1 MHVLSKL
8 FETPVSIRSSLGVPV
23 CLDNGK
29 PALWLLHLYSGRR
42 RIGDCHWWLQHIG
55 AKLLPEYDLKLISV
69 DTAIDR
75 VHGDL
80 SSGPNL
86 QKILRMARQGLFAAV
101 LTGPPCETFSAARG
115 IALES
120 GFGPRILRTREQP
133 WLLPER
139 GSRELRQCDVGSEL
153 LLNSLQIETRVLCS
167 GGGALMEHPWEPA
180 DEDKISVWRL
190 DCHQR
195 WCMRLRDAYRHY
207 IEQWTYGAAGVKPT
221 CMRALQLGPPSVIA
235 QALHDGVELWRPK
248 PAQGLKG
255 RKSTGEF
262 HTAKAKEYPSALCR
276 SLVVAILRG
285 LRYRIAHE
293 GVKEPITPTTEDM
306 VWVSLMLDK
315 AEVLALKSYLPDFQG
330 AVQLVISNMN
340 TGCSVSTMAI
350 ELTCQDSKPSAPQNA
365 FQTVV
370 NCQNMNPTEADS
382 VSIKGGDSCGKLT
395 YTQHFAAGD
404 SVSAG
409 SGSVEIKPGQVANI
423 TCVLLPF
430 PIGNSAKKPVARDHF
445 AISSDVQLDFSAKH
459 LDSATKRLTGGSQ
472 SVSIGTVKFSQD
484 LQKVTSASCAQ
495 AVDALFDWKLSL
507 TDSSQNVHNLLW
519 TSQPKEPSQWAAP
532 SLNLKS
538 LPSKFTTSMKDLGF
552 YDLQPSISKA
562 ICGTSLMNF
571 ADKVK
576 LQVEQLPKDSK
587 VPEKHEEVVKMI
599 VDATQ
604 LPKCNEIK
612 VEVKYTIPNQSPRY
626 VDLVLPVD
634 NPIVPDTPEQP
645 VDPDQPVEP
654 EKGKDSDSKDQPE
667 EPKEPKD
674 QPEEEG
680 DIGLRTPHGIL
691 GHPHR
696 WFDGFGCGQLPVPK
710 AFVDPSKCS
719 CSTLSPVLER
729 CGSDGT
735 LEKKIAVAAIYT
747 WQGITAFQMG
757 GLDQA
762 LRLFG
767 EWIDSQKVEES
778 QEVPEEEEHEE
789 VAPETLRETLRDT
802 QRGSRVTGLFEARP
816 STRESRHTVVEDVP
830 SEPESDRP
838 SRPSG
843 DPDDFR
849 LEDLELEVVQVIDE
863 SGKRL
868 SKFAMSQSDL
878 QRLQEGSSKPSSDDL
893 LDPYYFSHVQGDINE
908 ILSIRSA
915 ESAILLLK
923 KRYFVLRQQDIAMDL
938 AHSARSAAE
947 LRRDLDRC
955 PELWDLFRAKFDC
968 MKYNGKVPVQDLDL
982 YFCTLVYGSKH
993 AFTSIHALWDKFEVG
1008 EKGYMTKDEWYNL
1021 CTRVQTKLPKHAQ
1034 LDIWNL
1040 LAWRDKVH
1048 LHKPDFVAGWHVHD
1062 LEVRDAHVKSV
1073 AGNLQLEYYGIKV
1086 EELQERIRMRL
1097 AEDSQVG
1104 SQSRSKD
1111 ALVALPM
1118 GDGERW
1124 MKRSDKNQGRGK
1136 KRQREEAEA
1145 SQPESV
1151 EEGIMKGRYEKQRL
1165 PSIGRMDLLA
1175 MVNGDLAPGEPAF
1188 TEAELDAGL
1197 AKMETANKI
1206 MIDEAGDEVI
1216 FVG

>member
-1 MHVLSKL
+1 M
-8 FETPVSIRSSLGVPV
+8 
-23 CLDNGK
+23 NG
-29 PALWLLHLYSGRR
+29 
-42 RIGDCHWWLQHIG
+42 LQHFLCG
-55 AKLLPEYDLKLISV
+55 NFLGRFDDHHAS
-69 DTAIDR
+69 
-75 VHGDL
+75 
-80 SSGPNL
+80 
-86 QKILRMARQGLFAAV
+86 
-101 LTGPPCETFSAARG
+101 PPASDEGESESEKELYMPRDYEAPAGRASKGRGVMGRAARDWNQYRKP
-115 IALES
+115 I
-120 GFGPRILRTREQP
+120 
-133 WLLPER
+133 
-139 GSRELRQCDVGSEL
+139 VV
-153 LLNSLQIETRVLCS
+153 ETRVGKEVLRSQFVGIRVARRELQQGMAKKLSQVDVHTIEIIQCKLKEEPPMCEMLGVVVLKLSRNELTCLSRPPKSQTLKPLRLETLACDRNKLQQVEAGALS
-167 GGGALMEHPWEPA
+167 GPLVASLQVLDLSRNQLSFLPGDFVSGARQLRYLDLSHNQLFGLPDSILKCTRLLILNVDNNDIEQLPTAFGRLTGLRKLTASYNALTQLPESIGECQLLEKIRVVNNHITVMPHSLLNLWKRKGGALEELL
-180 DEDKISVWRL
+180 V
-190 DCHQR
+190 
-195 WCMRLRDAYRHY
+195 
-207 IEQWTYGAAGVKPT
+207 
-221 CMRALQLGPPSVIA
+221 
-235 QALHDGVELWRPK
+235 DG
-248 PAQGLKG
+248 
-255 RKSTGEF
+255 
-262 HTAKAKEYPSALCR
+262 
-276 SLVVAILRG
+276 
-285 LRYRIAHE
+285 
-293 GVKEPITPTTEDM
+293 
-306 VWVSLMLDK
+306 
-315 AEVLALKSYLPDFQG
+315 
-330 AVQLVISNMN
+330 
-340 TGCSVSTMAI
+340 
-350 ELTCQDSKPSAPQNA
+350 
-365 FQTVV
+365 
-370 NCQNMNPTEADS
+370 NPL
-382 VSIKGGDSCGKLT
+382 I
-395 YTQHFAAGD
+395 
-404 SVSAG
+404 
-409 SGSVEIKPGQVANI
+409 
-423 TCVLLPF
+423 
-430 PIGNSAKKPVARDHF
+430 
-445 AISSDVQLDFSAKH
+445 
-459 LDSATKRLTGGSQ
+459 
-472 SVSIGTVKFSQD
+472 
-484 LQKVTSASCAQ
+484 
-495 AVDALFDWKLSL
+495 
-507 TDSSQNVHNLLW
+507 
-519 TSQPKEPSQWAAP
+519 
-532 SLNLKS
+532 
-538 LPSKFTTSMKDLGF
+538 
-552 YDLQPSISKA
+552 QPS
-562 ICGTSLMNF
+562 
-571 ADKVK
+571 
-576 LQVEQLPKDSK
+576 
-587 VPEKHEEVVKMI
+587 
-599 VDATQ
+599 
-604 LPKCNEIK
+604 
-612 VEVKYTIPNQSPRY
+612 
-626 VDLVLPVD
+626 
-634 NPIVPDTPEQP
+634 
-645 VDPDQPVEP
+645 
-654 EKGKDSDSKDQPE
+654 
-667 EPKEPKD
+667 
-674 QPEEEG
+674 
-680 DIGLRTPHGIL
+680 
-691 GHPHR
+691 
-696 WFDGFGCGQLPVPK
+696 
-710 AFVDPSKCS
+710 
-719 CSTLSPVLER
+719 
-729 CGSDGT
+729 
-735 LEKKIAVAAIYT
+735 
-747 WQGITAFQMG
+747 ITAFQMG

-1124 MKRSDKNQGRGK
+1124 MKRSDKNQVRFK
-1136 KRQREEAEA
+1136 E
-1145 SQPESV
+1145 
-1151 EEGIMKGRYEKQRL
+1151 I
-1165 PSIGRMDLLA
+1165 
-1175 MVNGDLAPGEPAF
+1175 
-1188 TEAELDAGL
+1188 
-1197 AKMETANKI
+1197 
-1206 MIDEAGDEVI
+1206 
-1216 FVG
+1216 